1 MSSTTEAPSKPIRHL
16 AFARPPTTGEFT
28 DFTAR
33 YGALLEEDR
42 LSYRETLKHLHPR
55 PSDEDIER
63 VAKLM
68 RIGHLLDLPSVSF
81 SSGQT
86 RRGRIASALLTR
98 PVLLL
103 LEDPMAGLDVPS
115 RKEVSNLLGELN
127 ESEGIKIVLVLRG
140 KGGEEMPTW
149 ITDVA
154 EVRNGEVWI
163 GKRDEY
169 EQKHGEEQI
178 MNQTRVE
185 EVAEKSDEVPGEPV
199 IKLDGVSVSYGEGTR
214 QVSVD
219 DFMQCTDF
227 ANLKIRCSKT
237 SNGPS
242 SPERNGISLGPTVSL
257 FNHGPGLTIFPGSG
271 KTTLLSLILGHH
283 PRSYSLPPSSLL
295 LFSKP
300 RRSIPSPTLRTLIG
314 HTSPEIFSS
323 FPRGMGLSALEAVGS
338 GFEGVFSRRKLTSEQ
353 KERVKYLLEYFKDLL
368 KPSSLSGKPAPDVTV
383 QEVAN
388 RNFAHFTPPQ
398 QGLLLFLRAI
408 VRKPKLLILDEPSQG
423 MDEIIWERCK
433 GLLEKEWE
441 GEGKDMAI
449 IVVSHYEDEVRSL

>member
-154 EVRNGEVWI
+154 EVRNGD
-163 GKRDEY
+163 R
-169 EQKHGEEQI
+169 
-178 MNQTRVE
+178 
-185 EVAEKSDEVPGEPV
+185 KS
-199 IKLDGVSVSYGEGTR
+199 
-214 QVSVD
+214 
-219 DFMQCTDF
+219 
-227 ANLKIRCSKT
+227 
-237 SNGPS
+237 
-242 SPERNGISLGPTVSL
+242 
-257 FNHGPGLTIFPGSG
+257 
-271 KTTLLSLILGHH
+271 
-283 PRSYSLPPSSLL
+283 
-295 LFSKP
+295 
-300 RRSIPSPTLRTLIG
+300 
-314 HTSPEIFSS
+314 
-323 FPRGMGLSALEAVGS
+323 
-338 GFEGVFSRRKLTSEQ
+338 
-353 KERVKYLLEYFKDLL
+353 
-368 KPSSLSGKPAPDVTV
+368 
-383 QEVAN
+383 
-388 RNFAHFTPPQ
+388 
-398 QGLLLFLRAI
+398 
-408 VRKPKLLILDEPSQG
+408 
-423 MDEIIWERCK
+423 
-433 GLLEKEWE
+433 
-441 GEGKDMAI
+441 
-449 IVVSHYEDEVRSL
+449 VV